1 MTNKPIVL
9 VVNPGSASR
18 KYALFIR
25 DQEKARIY
33 FEFIDGRVVN
43 EVEFGDNKI
52 AIPCDDTDLSR
63 VSRYIEPILLDNNLI
78 SSVGTI
84 AAIGIRLVAPSRRF
98 MQDELIT
105 PEIEMVLEKVK
116 EAAPLHITTFLAEVR
131 QLKECFPNTPIV
143 AVSDSAFHATKP
155 TWALHYGIDTEMAER
170 YDIKRFGYH
179 GISIA
184 SVVKKLKDDDILLPK
199 TIVCHLGSGSS
210 VTAVYNGDSYDTTM
224 GYTPLEGLVM
234 ASRSGSIDVTAALA
248 IKRRLGFTDSELENY
263 FNTKCGLLGISG
275 SSNDIRQLLTLE
287 NDGDERASLALKMYV
302 YRVQQA
308 IGQMA
313 AGMGGVDSI
322 VFTGTVGERSFILR
336 GRIIEELGFLG
347 FMHNHKINDSTYEPT
362 EPTNI
367 SVLRKKPIYVICTNE
382 ASEIAARAERYVVGS
397 R

>member
-1 MTNKPIVL
+1 MVL

-18 KYALFIR
+18 KYALYSGN
-25 DQEKARIY
+25 QEKASIY
-33 FEFIDGRVVN
+33 YEYVDGKVVSEIEFDG
-43 EVEFGDNKI
+43 NKI
-52 AIPCDDTDLSR
+52 TIPCDDTDLSG
-63 VSRYIEPILLDNNLI
+63 VSRYVEPLLLENNLI
-78 SSVGTI
+78 SSTGSI
-84 AAIGIRLVAPSRRF
+84 SAIGIRLVAPSRRF

-105 PEIEMVLEKVK
+105 SEIEMILEKVQ
-116 EAAPLHITTFLAEVR
+116 ESAPLHITTFLAEVR
-131 QLKECFPNTPIV
+131 QLKEHIPNTPIV

-155 TWALHYGIDTEMAER
+155 TWAANYGIDTEMADR
-170 YDIKRFGYH
+170 FDIKRFGYH

-184 SVVKKLKDDDILLPK
+184 SVVKKLRDGDILQPK

-248 IKRRLGFTDSELENY
+248 IKRRLHFTDNELEHY
-263 FNTKCGLLGISG
+263 LNTKCGLLGISG

-287 NDGDERASLALKMYV
+287 DDGDERASLALKMYV
-302 YRVQQA
+302 YRIQQA

-313 AGMGGVDSI
+313 AGMGGVDLI
-322 VFTGTVGERSFILR
+322 VFTGTVGERSFIIR

-347 FMHNHKINDSTYEPT
+347 FKHNHKTNDHAYEPT

-367 SVLRKKPIYVICTNE
+367 SALRKKPIYVVSTNE
-382 ASEIAARAERYVVGS
+382 ASEIARRAERYA

>member
-1 MTNKPIVL
+1 MTTKPMVL

-18 KYALFIR
+18 KYALYSGN
-25 DQEKARIY
+25 QEKASIY
-33 FEFIDGRVVN
+33 YEYVDGKVVSEIEFDG
-43 EVEFGDNKI
+43 NKI
-52 AIPCDDTDLSR
+52 TIPCDDTDLSG
-63 VSRYIEPILLDNNLI
+63 VSRYVEPLLLENNLI
-78 SSVGTI
+78 SSTGSI
-84 AAIGIRLVAPSRRF
+84 SAIGIRLVAPSRRF

-105 PEIEMVLEKVK
+105 SEIEMILEKVQ
-116 EAAPLHITTFLAEVR
+116 ESAPLHITTFLAEVR
-131 QLKECFPNTPIV
+131 QLKEHIPNTPIV

-155 TWALHYGIDTEMAER
+155 TWAANYGIDTEMADR
-170 YDIKRFGYH
+170 FDIKRFGYH

-184 SVVKKLKDDDILLPK
+184 SVVKKLRDGDILQPK

-248 IKRRLGFTDSELENY
+248 IKRRLHFTDNELEHY
-263 FNTKCGLLGISG
+263 LNTKCGLLGISG

-287 NDGDERASLALKMYV
+287 DDGDERASLALKMYV
-302 YRVQQA
+302 YRIQQA

-313 AGMGGVDSI
+313 AGMGGVDLI
-322 VFTGTVGERSFILR
+322 VFTGTVGERSFIIR

-347 FMHNHKINDSTYEPT
+347 FKHNHKTNDHAYEPT

-367 SVLRKKPIYVICTNE
+367 SALRKKPIYVVSTNE
-382 ASEIAARAERYVVGS
+382 ASEIARRAERYA